1 MQSVSLETRL
11 PDIKVVRHARARNL
25 RLRVEPTGIRLTVP
39 LFCSKRQI
47 QQFLHQSEQ
56 WLVETWAKQQQ
67 QFNQVAVFPEQL
79 ALFFH
84 SQPFQIILQQ
94 QRPLFKFDFDQHLV
108 WINDRQPEQALQAAV
123 LAYAKQFLPE
133 YLTQVSQQIS
143 LSYQQCNIRRPK
155 TRWGSCSYK
164 HDIMLNA
171 ALVLM
176 PEHIVRS
183 VCVHELAHTKHFDHS
198 AAFWGEVEK
207 HDPCYLAHRKQLKQI
222 QLPAWYFKKD

>member
-1 MQSVSLETRL
+1 MPSVSLETLL
-11 PDIKVVRHARARNL
+11 PEIKVVRHARARNL

-56 WLVETWAKQQQ
+56 WLIETWAKQQQ
-67 QFNQVAVFPEQL
+67 QFNQITVFPESL
-79 ALFFH
+79 TLFNH
-84 SQPFQIILQQ
+84 VQPFKIIQQQ
-94 QRPLFKFDFDQHLV
+94 QRHIFKFDFDQHIIWV
-108 WINDRQPEQALQAAV
+108 RDQQSEQALQAAV

-133 YLTQVSQQIS
+133 YLAEVSQQIR
-143 LSYQQCNIRRPK
+143 LPYQQCSIRKPK
-155 TRWGSCSYK
+155 TRWGSCSSK

-183 VCVHELAHTKHFDHS
+183 VCVHELVHTKHFDHS
-198 AAFWGEVEK
+198 AAFWNEVEK
-207 HDPCYLAHRKQLKQI
+207 HDVNYLEHRKQLKQT
-222 QLPAWYFKKD
+222 QLPSWYYKK